1 MHGAIESVG
10 GGVGGVF
17 GDGDADSS
25 GDGGV
30 GAVNWREN
38 GVGLGLG

>member
-1 MHGAIESVG
+1 MHGAIEAVG

-17 GDGDADSS
+17 GDRDADSS

-38 GVGLGLG
+38 RVRLGLD